1 MSVCLAHFVVTA
13 EATVDDL
20 ERLFSY
26 TPSNLVVVSYQD
38 WSNWRAVEGTLEQAM
53 HRLNGGEVRQWHEL
67 WLRPGAIFG
76 KTSRISS
83 LEQGVRIA
91 AGHHRFISVKCQVE
105 KSPLS
110 ASGSVRL
117 GLFASAKDAGVYPD
131 GWKRH
136 VFREIE
142 EAQVRYICGV
152 FWCGK
157 EETETLFKSLRVCK
171 DGMFFQ
177 PFWKE
182 EPQEGFDDAEIAAV
196 AARFDMSVPNNAR
209 FIAVFPAYLVV
220 LGPFSSISRP
230 HMSDAPN
237 WNGKLFPYGS
247 RTEKGFRA
255 LPAVPQLPEKDEGT
269 FGDAIPLVRQR
280 KAPLDKWKK
289 GVHQILIWVGFS
301 RPSKK
306 SKHVSQ
312 VRHARHARKK
322 ARRD

>member
-1 MSVCLAHFVVTA
+1 MSVCIAHFVVTA

-26 TPSNLVVVSYQD
+26 TLANIVAVSYQD
-38 WSNWRAVEGTLEQAM
+38 WSKWQAVERTLEQAV
-53 HRLNGGEVRQWHEL
+53 HRLNGGEGPQWHEL

-83 LEQGVRIA
+83 VEEGVRLA
-91 AGHHRFISVKCQVE
+91 KGHHRFISVKCQVI
-105 KSPLS
+105 KSRLS

-117 GLFASAKDAGVYPD
+117 GLFASAEDAGAYPD
-131 GWKRH
+131 EWMNH
-136 VFREIE
+136 VCREIV

-152 FWCGK
+152 FWSGK
-157 EETETLFKSLRVCK
+157 KETETLFKRLRICK
-171 DGMFFQ
+171 AGMFFQ
-177 PFWKE
+177 PFWIE
-182 EPQEGFDDAEIAAV
+182 EPQEGFNDDEFDAA
-196 AARFDMSVPNNAR
+196 AARFDMIAKNAR
-209 FIAVFPAYLVV
+209 LIAVFPAYLVV
-220 LGPFSSISRP
+220 LGRFSSISRP
-230 HMSDAPN
+230 GMWDAPN
-237 WNGKLFPYGS
+237 WNGKLFPCGS

-312 VRHARHARKK
+312 VRHARKK

>member
-1 MSVCLAHFVVTA
+1 MNVCLAHFVVIA

-20 ERLFSY
+20 QCLFSQ
-26 TPSNLVVVSYQD
+26 TPANIVVVSYHD
-38 WSNWRAVEGTLEQAM
+38 WKDKGHTVERTLEQAV
-53 HRLNGGEVRQWHEL
+53 HRLHGGEGPQWHEL

-83 LEQGVRIA
+83 VEEGMRIA
-91 AGHHRFISVKCQVE
+91 KGHHRFISVKCQVE

-117 GLFASAKDAGVYPD
+117 GLFASAKDAGAYPD
-131 GWKRH
+131 GWMNH
-136 VFREIE
+136 VCREIE

-157 EETETLFKSLRVCK
+157 EETETLFKRLRVCK
-171 DGMFFQ
+171 DGLFFQ
-177 PFWKE
+177 PFWTE
-182 EPQEGFDDAEIAAV
+182 EPQEGFNDDEIAAV
-196 AARFDMSVPNNAR
+196 AARFNMTVPKNAR
-209 FIAVFPAYLVV
+209 FIAVFPAHLVV
-220 LGPFSSISRP
+220 LGLFASISRP
-230 HMSDAPN
+230 GMWDAPN

-269 FGDAIPLVRQR
+269 FGDALPLVRQR

-289 GVHQILIWVGFS
+289 GVHQLLIWVGYS

-306 SKHVSQ
+306 SAHDSQ
-312 VRHARHARKK
+312 VWHARKW
-322 ARRD
+322 ARRE

>member
-1 MSVCLAHFVVTA
+1 MNVCLAHFVVDA

-20 ERLFSY
+20 QWLFSQ
-26 TPSNLVVVSYQD
+26 TLANIVVVSYQD
-38 WSNWRAVEGTLEQAM
+38 WSKWQAVERTLEQAV
-53 HRLNGGEVRQWHEL
+53 HRLNGGEGPQWHEL

-83 LEQGVRIA
+83 VEEGLRIA
-91 AGHHRFISVKCQVE
+91 IGHHRFISVKCQVR
-105 KSPLS
+105 KSRLS

-117 GLFASAKDAGVYPD
+117 GLFASAEDAGAYPD
-131 GWKRH
+131 EWMTPVCRAI
-136 VFREIE
+136 V

-152 FWCGK
+152 FWSGK
-157 EETETLFKSLRVCK
+157 KETETLFKRLRICK
-171 DGMFFQ
+171 AGMFFQ
-177 PFWKE
+177 PFWIE
-182 EPQEGFDDAEIAAV
+182 EPQEGFNDDEFDAA
-196 AARFDMSVPNNAR
+196 AARFDMIAKNAR
-209 FIAVFPAYLVV
+209 LIAVFPAYLVV

-230 HMSDAPN
+230 GMWDAPN
-237 WNGKLFPYGS
+237 WNGKLFPCGS

-269 FGDAIPLVRQR
+269 FGDAIPLVWQK

-289 GVHQILIWVGFS
+289 GVHQILIWVGYS

-312 VRHARHARKK
+312 VRHARKK

>member
-20 ERLFSY
+20 ERLFSC

-83 LEQGVRIA
+83 VEQGVRIA

-117 GLFASAKDAGVYPD
+117 GLFASAKDAGAYPD
-131 GWKRH
+131 GWMRH

-157 EETETLFKSLRVCK
+157 EETETLFKRLRVCK

-177 PFWKE
+177 PFWIE
-182 EPQEGFDDAEIAAV
+182 EPQEGFNDDEFDAA
-196 AARFDMSVPNNAR
+196 AARFDMIAKNAR
-209 FIAVFPAYLVV
+209 LIAVFPAYLMV

-230 HMSDAPN
+230 GMWDAPK
-237 WNGKLFPYGS
+237 WDGKLFPCGS
-247 RTEKGFRA
+247 STEKGFRA
-255 LPAVPQLPEKDEGT
+255 LPAVPQLPEKDEGA
-269 FGDAIPLVRQR
+269 FGDALPLLKQK
-280 KAPLDKWKK
+280 KAPLDRWKK
-289 GVHQILIWVGFS
+289 GVHQLLIWVGYS

-306 SKHVSQ
+306 SAHDSQ
-312 VRHARHARKK
+312 VWHARKR
-322 ARRD
+322 ARRG

>member
-20 ERLFSY
+20 ECLFSQ
-26 TPSNLVVVSYQD
+26 TLANIVVVSYHD
-38 WSNWRAVEGTLEQAM
+38 WKDNGHTVERTLEQAV
-53 HRLNGGEVRQWHEL
+53 HRLNGGEGPQWHEL

-83 LEQGVRIA
+83 VEEGMRIA
-91 AGHHRFISVKCQVE
+91 KGHHRFISVKCQVE

-117 GLFASAKDAGVYPD
+117 GLFASAKDAGAYPD
-131 GWKRH
+131 GWMNH
-136 VFREIE
+136 VCREIE

-157 EETETLFKSLRVCK
+157 EETETLFKRLRVCK

-182 EPQEGFDDAEIAAV
+182 EPQEGFNDDEFDAAAV
-196 AARFDMSVPNNAR
+196 RFDMSVPKNAR

-247 RTEKGFRA
+247 RTEKGFRD

-306 SKHVSQ
+306 STHVSQ
-312 VRHARHARKK
+312 LRHARKK
-322 ARRD
+322 ARRE

>member
-1 MSVCLAHFVVTA
+1 MSVCLAHFVVAT

-38 WSNWRAVEGTLEQAM
+38 WSNWRAVEGTLEEAM

-83 LEQGVRIA
+83 VEDGLRLA
-91 AGHHRFISVKCQVE
+91 KGHHRFISVKCQVR

-117 GLFASAKDAGVYPD
+117 GLFASAKDAGAYPD
-131 GWKRH
+131 GWMRH

-157 EETETLFKSLRVCK
+157 KETETLFKRLRICK
-171 DGMFFQ
+171 AGMFFQ
-177 PFWKE
+177 PFWIE
-182 EPQEGFDDAEIAAV
+182 EPQEGFNDDEFDAA
-196 AARFDMSVPNNAR
+196 AARFDMIAKNAR
-209 FIAVFPAYLVV
+209 LIAVFPAYLVV
-220 LGPFSSISRP
+220 LGRFSSISRP
-230 HMSDAPN
+230 GMWDAPN
-237 WNGKLFPYGS
+237 WNGKLFPCGS

-255 LPAVPQLPEKDEGT
+255 LPAVPQLREKDEGT

-289 GVHQILIWVGFS
+289 GVHQILIWVGYS

-306 SKHVSQ
+306 SAHVSQ
-312 VRHARHARKK
+312 VRHARKK
-322 ARRD
+322 ARRE

>member
-26 TPSNLVVVSYQD
+26 TLANIVVVSYQD
-38 WSNWRAVEGTLEQAM
+38 WSKWQAVERTLEQAM
-53 HRLNGGEVRQWHEL
+53 QRINRGESLQWHEL

-83 LEQGVRIA
+83 VEEGMRIA
-91 AGHHRFISVKCQVE
+91 KGPHRFMTVKCHVKISV
-105 KSPLS
+105 LS

-117 GLFASAKDAGVYPD
+117 GLFASAKDAGAYPD
-131 GWKRH
+131 GWMNH
-136 VFREIE
+136 VCREIE

-157 EETETLFKSLRVCK
+157 EETETLFKRLRICK
-171 DGMFFQ
+171 EGMFFQ
-177 PFWKE
+177 PFWIE
-182 EPQEGFDDAEIAAV
+182 EPQEGFNDDEFDAA
-196 AARFDMSVPNNAR
+196 AARFDMIAKNAR

-220 LGPFSSISRP
+220 LGRFSSISKP
-230 HMSDAPN
+230 GMWDAPN
-237 WNGKLFPYGS
+237 WNGKLFPCGS

-289 GVHQILIWVGFS
+289 GVHQILIWVGYS

-306 SKHVSQ
+306 SAHDSQ
-312 VRHARHARKK
+312 VWHARKW
-322 ARRD
+322 ARRG